1 MDTRD
6 RDDFYLSKPKDDAD
20 DGDEYELEP
29 PDADILAAEVR
40 RGNEAVEATR
50 ASIDIDEIY
59 RDADRQRSDEIL
71 QNWFRNFKFGFR
83 FQVKHLLIATAV
95 LAIVLTLYQLG
106 RLGTAVVILVM
117 LSVAGLYFY
126 LQWQEKKAQE
136 EASRRRH
143 EMYERRRA
151 AMQKMMSGGDAG
163 AAEASASLQ
172 KPTEP
177 LPNETDLA
185 WQEAVSRDKFQFRFR
200 FSMAEMLIAITT
212 AAVIFGLVRILG
224 GPSNTATLLGF
235 AALIGLIIHALG
247 FEPPGIVVLGWWL
260 ILVLYVLLSIFAAV
274 LSSFA

>member
-1 MDTRD
+1 MDSRD
-6 RDDFYLSKPKDDAD
+6 RDKFYSSKPGDVDDEGD
-20 DGDEYELEP
+20 DYELEP
-29 PDADILAAEVR
+29 PDADVIAAEER
-40 RGNEAVEATR
+40 RGTEAIEATR

-71 QNWFRNFKFGFR
+71 QNWFRDFKFGFR

-95 LAIVLTLYQLG
+95 LAIVLTLIKLQ
-106 RLGTAVVILVM
+106 RLGTTAVILVM

-136 EASRRRH
+136 EATRRRH

-151 AMQKMMSGGDAG
+151 SMEKMMSGGDAA
-163 AAEASASLQ
+163 AAEANSALQ

-185 WQEAVSRDKFQFRFR
+185 WQEAMSRDKFRFS
-200 FSMAEMLIAITT
+200 FSMAQMMMAITT
-212 AAVIFGLVRILG
+212 AAVILGLMHLLG
-224 GPSNTATLLGF
+224 GPSNTATVLGF
-235 AALIGLIIHALG
+235 AALVGLVVHALG
-247 FEPPGIVVLGWWL
+247 FEPPGIIVLGWWL
-260 ILVLYVLLSIFAAV
+260 ILVLYVLLSIFAVV